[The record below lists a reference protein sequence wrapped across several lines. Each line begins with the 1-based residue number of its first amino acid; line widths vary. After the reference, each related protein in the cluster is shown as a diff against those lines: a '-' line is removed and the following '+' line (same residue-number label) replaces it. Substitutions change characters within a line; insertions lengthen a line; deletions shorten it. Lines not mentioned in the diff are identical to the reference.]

1 MRQKEKKRKNCRLN
15 GTLPMPDGMNKL
27 AFPGMPAPSDVFA
40 FGSVSPHSEEICA
53 KL

>member
-1 MRQKEKKRKNCRLN
+1 MRQKEKKKNPRLN

-27 AFPGMPAPSDVFA
+27 AFPGTPVPSDVFA
-40 FGSVSPHSEEICA
+40 FGSVSPHTEEICA